1 MKLKYQM
8 RGLGIGIVVTA
19 LLMGVATKEGLP
31 LSDAEIRAKAL
42 TLGMVESDSL
52 KLTDIQ
58 NTTYPSNTTPE
69 PADGESEEGGDVAE
83 NGATAPDQASGDENG
98 ESGGADPTNGT
109 GDEGGPSEDAS
120 ESGVGET
127 DGMSEAADG
136 ETGVNHTEEPGNG
149 TVVIHIEA
157 GMSSYGASA
166 VIADAGLVEDAAA
179 FDRYLCEQGY
189 SRKIA
194 DGTYEIPYDATEE
207 EIAKIIT
214 KGR

>member
-19 LLMGVATKEGLP
+19 LLMGVATKDGLP

-58 NTTYPSNTTPE
+58 NMVQPSGETPG
-69 PADGESEEGGDVAE
+69 PVDGQSGEDVPDGGEEQKELSEDR
-83 NGATAPDQASGDENG
+83 NG
-98 ESGGADPTNGT
+98 ESGGTASAEDTEDAVQASGT
-109 GDEGGPSEDAS
+109 GTGSDIEAPGSGTGEKEGTSGNENGADGDDPEDGTVTVQI
-120 ESGVGET
+120 ESG
-127 DGMSEAADG
+127 MNSYSAS
-136 ETGVNHTEEPGNG
+136 
-149 TVVIHIEA
+149 VVIAE
-157 GMSSYGASA
+157 
-166 VIADAGLVEDAAA
+166 AGLVEDAAVL
-179 FDRYLCEQGY
+179 DRYLCEQGY

-194 DGTYEIPYDATEE
+194 DGTYKIPVGATEE